1 MYEKKSSSA
10 IYINKLWKQKTENIL
25 VFAVFGY
32 NTIQLLPLYSMIAIS
47 DFSKTFTC
55 SDMPTTWSVLAK
67 SGLLGEAYLA
77 DRDALYTANIEY
89 EKSGNIEMT
98 EQWFLEHAQ
107 LFVKYG
113 LTQEIIDQIVL
124 DDLYFAPRDGV
135 REFLEYIS
143 REDIPL
149 VIVTSGVSDFV
160 TTWFQKRYNY
170 TPEIVFGNELI
181 LDAGVVVW
189 VAEESIMT
197 PLDKAIEL
205 ESDGDEII
213 VIGDSSEDVF
223 VVQGAKISIGFTD
236 EEKGFAVQLGKEA
249 SMETVIQYLK

>member
-1 MYEKKSSSA
+1 MS
-10 IYINKLWKQKTENIL
+10 
-25 VFAVFGY
+25 
-32 NTIQLLPLYSMIAIS
+32 
-47 DFSKTFTC
+47 
-55 SDMPTTWSVLAK
+55 TTWSVLAK

-77 DRDALYTANIEY
+77 DRNALYTANIEY

-113 LTQEIIDQIVL
+113 LTQEMIDQIVI
-124 DDLYFAPRDGV
+124 DDWYFAPREGV
-135 REFLEYIS
+135 REFLDYLI

-160 TTWFQKRYNY
+160 TAWFLERYNY
-170 TPEIVFGNELI
+170 SPEIVFGNELI
-181 LDAGVVVW
+181 MDEGVVAW
-189 VAEESIMT
+189 VIEESIMS

-205 ESDGDEII
+205 ESDGDEIV
-213 VIGDSSEDVF
+213 VIGDSSEDVS
-223 VVQGAKISIGFTD
+223 VVQGAKISIWFTD
-236 EEKGFAVQLGKEA
+236 EEKGFAVKLGKEA